1 MYCIYLN
8 AVLECLS
15 VLGADIFLFSCS
27 HLLDT
32 VIAVWD
38 VRRSYIPLAS
48 FMSHSDDVTGV
59 ICVVCDMFVY

>member
-1 MYCIYLN
+1 MLIF
-8 AVLECLS
+8 
-15 VLGADIFLFSCS
+15 FLFSCS

-59 ICVVCDMFVY
+59 ICVVCDMLVY

>member
-1 MYCIYLN
+1 MTP
-8 AVLECLS
+8 
-15 VLGADIFLFSCS
+15 FLFSCS

-32 VIAVWD
+32 VVAVWD

-59 ICVVCDMFVY
+59 LPSV